1 MEVFFLQINF
11 SSFIPGTHLVK
22 SVLIPPIYHWI
33 YNYWPM
39 RFLSYC
45 NAHIIVSNGN
55 KKIILIPLQPKTWQK
70 SVSAFA
76 QGARFETTV
85 PKFMSDNLLKFLQFH
100 PSWWTEREGGRLQP
114 KCIWTTVGTPGLT
127 PVEHVRWDIQWVTQS
142 SEHKVTTVSG
152 VLLIQP
158 SQPSVTLEEQCE
170 YKTTKMWHSKAG
182 GGGLFFW

>member
-1 MEVFFLQINF
+1 M
-11 SSFIPGTHLVK
+11 K

-55 KKIILIPLQPKTWQK
+55 KNIILIPLQPKTWQK

-100 PSWWTEREGGRLQP
+100 PSWLTEREGGRLQP

-127 PVEHVRWDIQWVTQS
+127 PVDHVRWDIQWVNTKWLQS
-142 SEHKVTTVSG
+142 QECCLSNLANLLSPSKSSVSIKQ
-152 VLLIQP
+152 LRCDIQR
-158 SQPSVTLEEQCE
+158 QE
-170 YKTTKMWHSKAG
+170 G
-182 GGGLFFW
+182 GGYFFDR